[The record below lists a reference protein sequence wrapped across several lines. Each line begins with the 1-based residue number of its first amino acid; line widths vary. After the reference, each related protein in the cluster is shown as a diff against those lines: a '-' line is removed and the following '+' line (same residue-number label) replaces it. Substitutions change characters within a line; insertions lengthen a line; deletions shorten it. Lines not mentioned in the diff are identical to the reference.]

1 MATRKTTKATST
13 VRLEQNFK
21 VESITVDKALQP
33 RVNLN
38 SDAIA
43 DYKDVIFE
51 GGELPPLDLV
61 QDGETY
67 YLVDGFHRL
76 SAYKKLGILEV
87 PANIRAGSREDA
99 ILFAIGANRTH
110 GLRRSNPD
118 KRRAVEMALGL
129 MTTKGVN
136 WTDTHIAELAGVSSM
151 FVGNVRKELIPET
164 KTAERTTPDGKTITP
179 VGRGRKASTIE
190 LKDEDSED
198 SEPAEPKAKGF
209 KAINPEKGSKSGPL
223 GVQVDRIINRV
234 GALELAITE
243 LMGIFPNAYNL
254 GEAIAQAPALAVT
267 FGKIRKRVEAAGLE
281 LNSVPLPY
289 EVTEDAKNV
298 ATPEPEAP
306 KSKDEA
312 KAAVAEKRR
321 SRKAKAEETLT
332 AAIESVKSESPAA

>member
-1 MATRKTTKATST
+1 MATRKTTKATSN
-13 VRLEQNFK
+13 VRLEPNFT
-21 VESITVDKALQP
+21 VESITVDKELQP

-87 PANIRAGSREDA
+87 PANIREGSREDA

-118 KRRAVEMALGL
+118 KRRAVEMAFGL
-129 MTTKGVN
+129 MAAKGVN
-136 WTDTHIAELAGVSSM
+136 WTDTYIGELAGVSSM
-151 FVGNVRKELIPET
+151 FVGNIRKELIPET
-164 KTAERTTPDGKTITP
+164 KTADRTTPDGKTITP
-179 VGRGRKASTIE
+179 TTRGRKATVIE
-190 LKDEDSED
+190 PKDEDSENE
-198 SEPAEPKAKGF
+198 SEPSAAKGF
-209 KAINPEKGSKSGPL
+209 KAITPEKGSKSGPL
-223 GVQVDRIINRV
+223 GVQVDRIINRT

-267 FGKIRKRVEAAGLE
+267 FGKIRKRVEALGLE
-281 LNSVPLPY
+281 LNSIPLPY

-321 SRKAKAEETLT
+321 SRKAKAEETFE
-332 AAIESVKSESPAA
+332 AAIESVSV